1 MSKRD
6 LALRVGGAAGDG
18 VSSTAESFAK
28 ISARSGL
35 HTWTYSSYQS
45 VIRGGHVWTQVRGG
59 LDPLLSPGDD
69 PDVVLCL
76 NQQTMDVHQADVPED
91 GAIIFDVDS
100 VKPDLTKIREN
111 VRLIGI
117 PLRKKA
123 QTLSPNALMRNT
135 VALGA
140 AVQLFDM
147 DFRMWRA
154 RSRTFGATRN
164 RKSHSRICRPRSSGQ
179 VPWSRWADPFTWGS
193 PTRTRRST

>member
-59 LDPLLSPGDD
+59 LDPLLAHGDD

-76 NQQTMDVHQADVPED
+76 NQQTMDVHQADVLGG
-91 GAIIFDVDS
+91 GAIIHH
-100 VKPDLTKIREN
+100 
-111 VRLIGI
+111 
-117 PLRKKA
+117 
-123 QTLSPNALMRNT
+123 
-135 VALGA
+135 
-140 AVQLFDM
+140 
-147 DFRMWRA
+147 A
-154 RSRTFGATRN
+154 RSVEPGPAEDR
-164 RKSHSRICRPRSSGQ
+164 
-179 VPWSRWADPFTWGS
+179 
-193 PTRTRRST
+193 